1 MFLSSTSQLRNGNLH
16 YISDVGVLGKVERTI
31 GDALLSDGQWHTLQ
45 LLKNGSATL
54 LQVDNSHSRV
64 IQHTTQ
70 DFGGLGVLT
79 MSLGGIPPGPA
90 QQKTAAGECPRW
102 GCITS

>member
-1 MFLSSTSQLRNGNLH
+1 MFLCSTSQLRNGNIH
-16 YISDVGVLGKVERTI
+16 YISDAGVLGKVERTI
-31 GDALLSDGQWHTLQ
+31 GDTPLSDGQWHTLQ

-54 LQVDNSHSRV
+54 LQVDSGHSRV

-79 MSLGGIPPGPA
+79 VSLGGIPPGPA
-90 QQKTAAGECPRW
+90 QQKTAAGEHPRW
-102 GCITS
+102 GGITA